1 MSQCTKNFNFEE
13 IQLAR
18 KVLKFKIENFAAPII
33 LWNLISQRF
42 FLFTAL
48 LKEIRFKI
56 DFEGSGR
63 FI

>member
-1 MSQCTKNFNFEE
+1 MSQSKKNFNFEV
-13 IQLAR
+13 ILFGR
-18 KVLKFKIENFAAPII
+18 KVLKFKIENFAAPIF

-63 FI
+63 LI